1 MPFAVAQHDELDLL
15 ADGAR
20 QPDPGVE
27 VLDGREVVLAGER
40 HDDVALLQAGRARGL
55 AAVGAVA
62 PVDEVVDAERE
73 AVVGDAEPALL
84 RGGQRGAAE
93 AGRRRQVPL
102 VGSPREV
109 GGIAALPARGQG
121 QHRMLLGAVAPPR
134 DRQRTAGG
142 GRVVQRPLHVGER
155 AHRALR
161 AEREQFVFLL
171 DLGPIPAER
180 QHKVYELLLRFSY
193 LWRDSGGLH
202 MAMND
207 AGNAVLMFKYPLLG
221 LNVTRLHTLL
231 GNLLNHARRWR
242 ELIQHPPQ
250 TDEDE
255 TERPTAVDLPPFGGI
270 RV

>member
-1 MPFAVAQHDELDLL
+1 MSKSDSALTLMRELGPLFAPEQIIYYPQH
-15 ADGAR
+15 ASW
-20 QPDPGVE
+20 QV
-27 VLDGREVVLAGER
+27 
-40 HDDVALLQAGRARGL
+40 
-55 AAVGAVA
+55 
-62 PVDEVVDAERE
+62 VVDADIQIDISH
-73 AVVGDAEPALL
+73 DAE
-84 RGGQRGAAE
+84 
-93 AGRRRQVPL
+93 
-102 VGSPREV
+102 
-109 GGIAALPARGQG
+109 
-121 QHRMLLGAVAPPR
+121 H
-134 DRQRTAGG
+134 
-142 GRVVQRPLHVGER
+142 
-155 AHRALR
+155 
-161 AEREQFVFLL
+161 EQFVFLL